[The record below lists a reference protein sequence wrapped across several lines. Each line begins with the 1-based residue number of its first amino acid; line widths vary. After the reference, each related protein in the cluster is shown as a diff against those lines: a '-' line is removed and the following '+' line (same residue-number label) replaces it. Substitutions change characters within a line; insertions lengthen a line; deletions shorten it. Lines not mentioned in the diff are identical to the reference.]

1 MPSSLD
7 LLKEDEDLPAYKG
20 GEERDSQFRDVVAF
34 NVCLGECRGHD
45 AASYRVA

>member
-7 LLKEDEDLPAYKG
+7 LLKDEEDLPAYKG

-34 NVCLGECRGHD
+34 NVCLAGYLGHD